1 METQD
6 GREPGFMGWVK
17 YLWAEGLLRKLIV
30 DKEGA
35 NVVRL
40 PLTVIVAGA
49 LVAPWLIAI
58 GLVIAVVTGHRVSI
72 TRDTPS
78 GEEPVAEDADGP
90 PPPPAPPSPE
100 ATTP

>member
-30 DKEGA
+30 DREGA

-40 PLTVIVAGA
+40 PLTIVVVGA
-49 LVAPWLIAI
+49 LVAPWVLAI

-72 TRDTPS
+72 VRDTPP
-78 GEEPVAEDADGP
+78 GEAADDSSDEPPA
-90 PPPPAPPSPE
+90 PPAPPSPE